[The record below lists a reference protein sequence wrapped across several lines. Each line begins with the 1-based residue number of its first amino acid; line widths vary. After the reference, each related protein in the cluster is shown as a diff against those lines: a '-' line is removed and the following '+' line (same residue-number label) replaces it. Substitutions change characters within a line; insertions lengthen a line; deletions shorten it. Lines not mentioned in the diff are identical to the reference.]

1 MFVWCWV
8 IACMAADVSEPRC
21 NMALLCSSACMRKL
35 TLPLPQTLTKESHF
49 FAGALGRGSTSSRAA
64 YRSYFPTLLR
74 RWWVEAVERSGK
86 VG

>member
-1 MFVWCWV
+1 
-8 IACMAADVSEPRC
+8 
-21 NMALLCSSACMRKL
+21 MRKL